1 MLLVPFFLL
10 FCLYYLSI
18 ANNCDRTEQYYE
30 DAFPIINMSSCPLS
44 RDELHC
50 NHLGQ
55 TCNGSCT
62 TKQLFYQTSTMEDFV
77 VLTVYQ
83 LQYITDEQAFTDAVD
98 EFRYLCDT
106 GYTSL
111 GLNVIDCV
119 RLFIG
124 LCVSS
129 NEASS
134 CMDQLYRFCVPATPT
149 CIAGVEYT
157 LLLGLNDQCQS
168 SNCDKLITDIL
179 NSPLKFSTIDRL
191 AALLHGESK
200 RATRAITLHEHLT
213 SVLDTFEENAQN
225 VSNLVDNNDAQVFLK
240 TMDNA
245 FGDSHISNLSLS
257 LLAETGPKTLTH
269 LMELNQIFGMAIL
282 SGGGRIESNL
292 TFSGSNLDVLF
303 QITDNKD
310 LSFQHTSANNET
322 SVDIDLPRTALCQNL
337 SSSLVSL
344 PLSSSSDDSTRSES
358 NEDILDTYFN
368 CYPPPFPSDSCK
380 YVVVSSYAQNI
391 EGSFEEISNRTLV
404 SPIVSVQVSSETNA
418 TIPRNYTFE
427 LFEPISL
434 TFNIS
439 TEKFNYTAGERPLCH
454 YWNTLLQN
462 WSTDGM
468 TTTIHSSSQV
478 HCTSNHLTSFAVLV
492 DHSGVIETVS
502 DGESLALSIIGY
514 AGPVISIIA
523 LIITLILLILLRKK
537 LQKGPLLYVHVNLS
551 LSLLLALLVFVL
563 GIELPKS
570 IPWLCSVVAG
580 LLHYLFLCVFCWSLA
595 EGIMLYILLIKVY
608 GSLADKWY
616 LLLPLGWGVP
626 IIIVGISAGINYD
639 LYGTENYCWL
649 SFNKGMLWSF
659 VGPILLIILINCIFL
674 SLTIYHIIR
683 SRMASGAEQNLKRTE
698 LVKSAV
704 KGIIVLLPL
713 LGITWI
719 IGILTVNQET
729 TVFLW
734 LFTVLNSLQGV
745 GILFLHVLRNQYI
758 TNWFKNKVKNW
769 KSFSTSGTNE
779 MHIKSF
785 NKNVSGT
792 SVTSTITY
800 T

>member
-1 MLLVPFFLL
+1 MD
-10 FCLYYLSI
+10 Y
-18 ANNCDRTEQYYE
+18 CDRTEQYYE

-292 TFSGSNLDVLF
+292 TFSGSNL
-303 QITDNKD
+303 
-310 LSFQHTSANNET
+310 ANNET

-391 EGSFEEISNRTLV
+391 EGSFEEISNRSIVNIGTLV

-439 TEKFNYTAGERPLCH
+439 TEK
-454 YWNTLLQN
+454 
-462 WSTDGM
+462 
-468 TTTIHSSSQV
+468 
-478 HCTSNHLTSFAVLV
+478 
-492 DHSGVIETVS
+492 TVS

-570 IPWLCSVVAG
+570 IPVSP
-580 LLHYLFLCVFCWSLA
+580 LFTSSTA
-595 EGIMLYILLIKVY
+595 SASEGIMLYILLIKVY

-745 GILFLHVLRNQYI
+745 GILFLHVLRNQY
-758 TNWFKNKVKNW
+758 
-769 KSFSTSGTNE
+769 
-779 MHIKSF
+779 
-785 NKNVSGT
+785 VSEP
-792 SVTSTITY
+792 
-800 T
+800 